1 MKNQVGDHRY
11 PETTCGSQAWPGGL
25 AQGESE
31 GPIKCIYTL
40 LHSPSSYEVAISST
54 AGNINE
60 GSSSDNPL
68 ETKNTTNYT
77 ALHLNQLTAP
87 RCSSC
92 DSFRTSSRQ
101 RGVILVGCVA
111 WAARAVLPI
120 SARGLGSAVSSA
132 QGALA
137 QCRVP
142 RDALG
147 AVALAG
153 AVGQLP
159 MALAL
164 GRRAAARG
172 RGADLA
178 AVGRLDAPQG
188 RELGR
193 SELDGSYHVPA
204 DDGTLQPV
212 NRV

>member
-111 WAARAVLPI
+111 WAARAVLYQR
-120 SARGLGSAVSSA
+120 AWLGQRGVIGAGCTCAVSRA
-132 QGALA
+132 KRRPRRCGVGGCRWPAAHGVGAWA
-137 QCRVP
+137 KSCC
-142 RDALG
+142 AW
-147 AVALAG
+147 AG
-153 AVGQLP
+153 
-159 MALAL
+159 
-164 GRRAAARG
+164 
-172 RGADLA
+172 
-178 AVGRLDAPQG
+178 
-188 RELGR
+188 
-193 SELDGSYHVPA
+193 S
-204 DDGTLQPV
+204 
-212 NRV
+212 